1 MLTMANRAYVSVWSK
16 GFTEATMLEQL
27 EQLLKTVPYSA
38 EGPGL
43 VGLVVRAVDPSETS
57 LVEHDLRFQPLG
69 PAELVELARE
79 HPHADSAYEVQICWD
94 LWVYDTSL
102 ARWQLRPQRLEIICH
117 GEEYDGG
124 AYAEAGHFQA
134 DIGFEHL
141 FTGHAGLLGPRAD
154 SVTAPQHPAEAAFLA
169 VMARPE
175 NLREYHQKTCANIQK
190 LMDWMQ
196 AVEEAI
202 PLERYCL
209 WSEGEENFE
218 ARLDEILA
226 VR

>member
-1 MLTMANRAYVSVWSK
+1 MLAVANRAYVSIWSK
-16 GFTEATMLEQL
+16 GFTEATMLGQL
-27 EQLLKTVPYSA
+27 EQLLKTFPFSA
-38 EGPGL
+38 ERPG
-43 VGLVVRAVDPSETS
+43 VTS
-57 LVEHDLRFQPLG
+57 LVIHPVNPTETPLVECALRSQPLEV
-69 PAELVELARE
+69 AALFEIARE
-79 HPHADSAYEVQICWD
+79 HLHADSAYEVQTHWD
-94 LWVYDTSL
+94 LWVYDAGL
-102 ARWQLRPQRLEIICH
+102 ARWQLRPQRLEITCL

-124 AYAEAGHFQA
+124 TCAEAGHFQA

-141 FTGHAGLLGPRAD
+141 FTGHAGLLAARAASVRAPR
-154 SVTAPQHPAEAAFLA
+154 HLAEAEFLA

-175 NLREYHQKTCANIQK
+175 NLREYHQKTCENIQK

-196 AVEEAI
+196 AVEKVV
-202 PLERYCL
+202 PLERYRL